1 MIGEQDSKIKCARLL
16 LGKMPMR
23 NNGER
28 VRQIWERPQT
38 TCKSDLSE
46 GKGERAW
53 AAMFWPAMRSMEG
66 LARALRN
73 PGAS

>member
-1 MIGEQDSKIKCARLL
+1 
-16 LGKMPMR
+16 MR